1 MVENQKDAW
10 DESYQRGDNFVF
22 YPHEEVIRFVS
33 KYIRK
38 RIGIKEFLDVAML
51 TKHPKVLDLGC
62 GIGRHVKYCFE
73 LGLEAYGVD
82 LSEAAVITARN
93 WLSAAGMPDVDS
105 RIVQGD
111 IRQLPWGNGFFEFAV
126 SHGVLDSMPLEI
138 SRAAFLELARVIIP
152 GGVFYCDLI
161 SGDDSSH
168 AREFSGAE
176 VVRTKHEE
184 NTVQLY
190 FNMQLIRELIH
201 DCFLIKECKLIR
213 SEDVLSGGYHSRY
226 HLVLSRI

>member
-1 MVENQKDAW
+1 MTENQKDAW
-10 DESYQRGDNFVF
+10 DDSYRRGDNFVY
-22 YPHEEVIRFVS
+22 YPHEEVIRFTS

-38 RIGIKEFLDVAML
+38 RTGINEFVDMEMF
-51 TKHPKVLDLGC
+51 TQHSKMLDLGC
-62 GIGRHVKYCFE
+62 GIGRHIKYCFDM
-73 LGLEAYGVD
+73 GLEAYGLD
-82 LSEAAVITARN
+82 LSDAAIMTARN
-93 WLSAAGMPDVDS
+93 WLSSAGMPDVDS
-105 RIVQGD
+105 RIVPGD
-111 IRQLPWGNGFFEFAV
+111 VRQLPWGNGFFEFAV

-138 SRAAFLELARVIIP
+138 SRAAFLELARVMIP
-152 GGVFYCDLI
+152 GGLFYCDLI

-190 FNMQLIRELIH
+190 FNMQLIRELIN